1 MIKKLTNI
9 QIHNNTIIIDGH
21 DSKVHIDGT
30 CLDAALLTAE
40 NNILLFVTFD
50 CPFEEILAIYLF
62 DLQQNRII
70 DKAMIYQM
78 YYTGFFSDLVIVS
91 EKRLSFGFMIE
102 GGWTLVLFDKPKKS
116 LSHLLPMSM
125 VKRPFSLTRYFSLKR
140 NV

>member
-21 DSKVHIDGT
+21 ESKIHVDGT
-30 CLDAALLTAE
+30 CLEAALLV
-40 NNILLFVTFD
+40 NDNYILLFVTFD
-50 CPFEEILAIYLF
+50 CPFEEILAIYLL

-70 DKAMIYQM
+70 DKAKIYQM
-78 YYTGFFSDLVIVS
+78 YYTDFFSDLVILS
-91 EKRLSFGFMIE
+91 ENKLSFDFLIE
-102 GGWTLVLFDKPKKS
+102 GGWTLELFDKPKKS

>member
-91 EKRLSFGFMIE
+91 EKRLSFEFMIE
-102 GGWTLVLFDKPKKS
+102 GGWTLALFDKPKKS
-116 LSHLLPMSM
+116 LSHLLPLSV

>member
-30 CLDAALLTAE
+30 CLEAALLTAE

-91 EKRLSFGFMIE
+91 EKRLSFEFMIE

-116 LSHLLPMSM
+116 LSHLLPMSV

>member
-30 CLDAALLTAE
+30 CLEAALLTAE

-70 DKAMIYQM
+70 DKAMIYRM

-91 EKRLSFGFMIE
+91 EKRLSFEFMIE
-102 GGWTLVLFDKPKKS
+102 GSWTLVLFDKPKKS
-116 LSHLLPMSM
+116 LSHLLSMSV

>member
-30 CLDAALLTAE
+30 CLEAALLTAE

-91 EKRLSFGFMIE
+91 EKRLSFEFMIE
-102 GGWTLVLFDKPKKS
+102 GGWTLALFDKTKKS
-116 LSHLLPMSM
+116 LSHLLPMSV